1 MHFLSSCSLSDIL
14 YLIISSTF
22 AKIKVCWVEKL
33 DFQHGISNRKKDD
46 GQCWNHTN
54 FIFGLKTV
62 NREDKILSVI

>member
-1 MHFLSSCSLSDIL
+1 M
-14 YLIISSTF
+14 
-22 AKIKVCWVEKL
+22 KVCWVEKL